1 MLRVV
6 TMPVSA
12 FLACLSPSSASR
24 YNDVEALRTKLGDAV
39 EAAETAWNSFAVPA
53 EAFATY
59 LGHIAE
65 RNGECERFW
74 NYASDLYLCC
84 ACADQAPR
92 ALEAFDASCLEPLGG
107 VLRRVTAS
115 DDEISEVKQVLRTR
129 LFVAS
134 GSAPAKIRSYLGRG
148 NLRAWLRAAAVREA
162 IAILRHHK
170 KHTLF
175 EADELLPDTG
185 DVELNHFREI
195 YTLEFKSALQSS
207 FEALSVRE
215 RNVLRQVVLDGLSV
229 GQVAK
234 LHGVHRGSASRWLTD
249 IREQLATDTKERL
262 GAKLQL
268 PAEELSSIMRLVD
281 SRVDISLERILLQE
295 H

>member
-1 MLRVV
+1 
-6 TMPVSA
+6 MPVSA
-12 FLACLSPSSASR
+12 FLASLSPASASH
-24 YNDVEALRTKLGDAV
+24 YEDVEALRAMLGDAIDT
-39 EAAETAWNSFAVPA
+39 AESSWNSFAVTG
-53 EAFATY
+53 ETFATY
-59 LGHIAE
+59 LGTIAE
-65 RNGECERFW
+65 KNGECQRFW
-74 NYASDLYLCC
+74 NHVSDLYLCC
-84 ACADQAPR
+84 ACADEAPQA
-92 ALEAFDASCLEPLGG
+92 LKEFDVNCLEPLGG

-115 DDEISEVKQVLRTR
+115 DDEIAEVKQVLRTR

-134 GSAPAKIRSYLGRG
+134 PAAPAKIRSYLGRG
-148 NLRAWLRAAAVREA
+148 NLRSWLRAAAVREA

-185 DVELNHFREI
+185 DVELNHFREL

-207 FEALSVRE
+207 FAELSVRE

-229 GQVAK
+229 GRVAK

-249 IREQLATDTKERL
+249 IREQLAIATKERL

-281 SRVDISLERILLQE
+281 SRVDISLERILRAQSV
-295 H
+295 